1 MVNGEVVGG
10 GMDRGIGGWWNGEV
24 VGGGSE
30 WECLGGRH
38 SYREEV

>member
-24 VGGGSE
+24 VGGGVS
-30 WECLGGRH
+30 GNA
-38 SYREEV
+38 